1 MNHFPVF
8 LDLSGRRV
16 VIAGNGEVA
25 LAKLRL
31 LAKSE
36 AELHVFAP
44 EPDAGLVQEIAALSI
59 RKAVTLHRRAL
70 APGDLDGAAL
80 AYAAHDDDKADAA
93 VARLARA
100 AGVLL
105 NVVDNLEASDFI
117 TPAIV
122 DRDPVV
128 VAIGTEGAAPVL
140 ARAIKAD
147 LEERLPQGL
156 GPLARAGKLFR
167 QAAEALPQGRRRRDF
182 WADYYFSTG
191 PAVLAEVGEEVLD
204 HALRD
209 LLKRH
214 LDAAVR
220 PGRVDLVGAGP
231 GDPDL
236 MTLRARKLLD
246 QADVVIH
253 DRLVAPAVLELARRE
268 AVFIAVGKEGF
279 GPSTPQEAIN
289 AAMIDHAR
297 QGAQVVRLK
306 AGDPSVFARLD
317 EETGALDAAGVDWGV
332 VPGITAA
339 SAAAATAGRSLTRR
353 GRNSEL
359 RLLTAHD
366 LQGFAEQDWR
376 ALARPGAVAAVYMG
390 KRAARFLQGRLLM
403 HGAAAAMP
411 VAIVENA
418 SRPDQ
423 RIIATRLERLAADLA
438 EAAPKGPVVML
449 LGIAPARGA
458 VLAGMP
464 VAERAEGV
472 S

>member
-44 EPDAGLVQEIAALSI
+44 EPAAGLVQEIAALSI

-147 LEERLPQGL
+147 LEER
-156 GPLARAGKLFR
+156 
-167 QAAEALPQGRRRRDF
+167 LPQGRRRRDF

-279 GPSTPQEAIN
+279 GPSTPQETIN